1 MTKFYYYILAL
12 FIKILMGIIPLK
24 FVRTKL
30 RTIKNNLIANTYN
43 FISIDDYANKKMLSL
58 NNCLSGIT
66 KLV

>member
-12 FIKILMGIIPLK
+12 FIKILMTMQI
-24 FVRTKL
+24 
-30 RTIKNNLIANTYN
+30 
-43 FISIDDYANKKMLSL
+43 KKMLSL